1 MDLTEFT
8 NTLQNW
14 IATTGIK
21 IVIALLIW
29 FISFKIINVVT
40 KKTLKKVLNSEN
52 RKVDKR

>member
-1 MDLTEFT
+1 MLNGLLYYLGELFMDLTEFT

-29 FISFKIINVVT
+29 FISF
-40 KKTLKKVLNSEN
+40 
-52 RKVDKR
+52 